1 MSQICEIKVSLLV
14 PLFVH
19 SLLFSWYMLKHFCTQ
34 NKEVEVAGLPSFTHK
49 LLFVI
54 FGRDSVLRS

>member
-1 MSQICEIKVSLLV
+1 M

-19 SLLFSWYMLKHFCTQ
+19 GLLFSWYMLKHFCAQ

-54 FGRDSVLRS
+54 FCRDSVLSS

>member
-1 MSQICEIKVSLLV
+1 M

-19 SLLFSWYMLKHFCTQ
+19 SLLFSWYMLKRFCTQ

-49 LLFVI
+49 LLFVM